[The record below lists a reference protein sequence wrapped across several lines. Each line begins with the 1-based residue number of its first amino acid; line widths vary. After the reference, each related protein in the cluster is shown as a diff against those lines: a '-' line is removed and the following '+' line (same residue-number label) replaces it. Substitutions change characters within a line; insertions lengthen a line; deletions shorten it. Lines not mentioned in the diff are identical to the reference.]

1 MDHPLDQL
9 VMDLLAQ
16 VPTLVLLVDHRVVQV
31 AQEVHL
37 VEDLPIQEERDLPAV
52 SRTPS
57 CSNCEPRSWPTAC

>member
-16 VPTLVLLVDHRVVQV
+16 VPTLVLLVDHQV

-37 VEDLPIQEERDLPAV
+37 VEALPIQEERDLPAV